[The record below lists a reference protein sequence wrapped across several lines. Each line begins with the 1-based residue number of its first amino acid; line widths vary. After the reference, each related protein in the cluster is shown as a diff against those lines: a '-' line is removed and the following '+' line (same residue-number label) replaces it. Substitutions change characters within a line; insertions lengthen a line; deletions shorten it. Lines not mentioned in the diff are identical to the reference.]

1 MFKSRLLLL
10 VTVLAVLTAGCTVE
24 IGMLSSSV
32 NRRMQ
37 ARYTYFDGMKSK
49 SARLQQG
56 DSLLL
61 NFEAVV
67 ESGSLMLRVRDPERD
82 VIWEKQYPA
91 SEENYRSAYTLE
103 VPRTGSYRMEVEADQ
118 SQGSFNLSWEA
129 Q

>member
-1 MFKSRLLLL
+1 MVKSRLLLL
-10 VTVLAVLTAGCTVE
+10 VTLLAVLTAGCTVE

-32 NRRMQ
+32 NRQMQ

-49 SARLQQG
+49 SVPLQQG

-67 ESGSLMLRVRDPERD
+67 ESGSLMLRLRDPDRD

-91 SEENYRSAYTLE
+91 SKEDYRSAYTLE